1 MANIAQYG
9 SKALLDW
16 VCLGATPSRPATLG
30 VGISLGAPTSIS
42 GSEVGTASGYTAQ
55 TVTFGAAGTPS
66 GSATVTNANAMTFG
80 PFSTAQSLSGL
91 VVKDT
96 LATAGNLL
104 FYGTLT
110 MARTVAAGDSLVIAA
125 AALTITLS

>member
-9 SKALLDW
+9 GKALLDW
-16 VCLGATPSRPATLG
+16 ICLGATPTRPGTLG
-30 VGISLGAPTSIS
+30 VAISLGAPSSVS
-42 GSEVGTASGYTAQ
+42 GSEIGTGSGYTPQ

-110 MARTVAAGDSLVIAA
+110 TARTVAAGDSLVIAA
-125 AALTITLS
+125 GALTITLS